1 MRSSPPGIGRMMSR
15 RFAPVLLWLA
25 ALAAAAYVI
34 LHSRYTADMS
44 AFLPSKPTA
53 QEQVLVDQLR
63 DGLISRLLLVGIDGG
78 DAQTR
83 AALSREL
90 AVRLRHQEAFVS
102 VDNGAQAKARPDE
115 ALLFKYRYL
124 LSPITT
130 PQAFTTEGLHQSI
143 AGSIDQLAS
152 PLGGSLKALFPADP
166 TGAMLQLLSH
176 LGGGTQPHKEDGV
189 WAAGDMPRALLLLQT
204 RAAGTDTDGQQAA
217 INAVH
222 TAFAAAQQQ
231 VAAQAGAGG
240 AGAAAA
246 RSASLVISGTAVF
259 AVQSRATI
267 KGAVER
273 VSVLGGV
280 LIVGLLLLV
289 YRSVPVLLL
298 GLLPVLTGVFAGI
311 TAVSLGFGVVQGVT
325 LGFGTTLIGE
335 AVDYS
340 IYLFVQS
347 GRAAAPGLSPQQAR
361 SVWLQRFWPTIRLG
375 MLTSVAGFATLLL
388 SDFPG
393 LAQLGAYSIAGLV
406 AAALVTRFVLPQLLP
421 AGFAVRDLHRTGQ
434 RLSSVVTRLRRLRV
448 LVALLTL
455 GAIAVVALHRHTLWN
470 TQLSSLSPIR
480 PQALA
485 LNAQLRQ
492 QIGAPDA
499 VDLVTVHA
507 PDLDAA
513 LAAAERIAPRL
524 QALQR
529 QGVIGGYDSPAHYL
543 PSPAAQRERQA
554 ALPSADL
561 LQTRLDAALQ
571 GLPVRPAVLAPFV
584 RDVEAARH
592 LPLLTRAD
600 LAPTS
605 FALALDGMLLHP
617 TGGGTTALLPLRPP
631 PHGTIDAARV
641 QAALQGS
648 GARLL
653 NLGRATTG
661 LYDGYLR
668 TAAGLS
674 LAGIGA
680 IAVLLLFTLRSA
692 TRTARVLAPLL
703 AAVLVVM
710 AGLLLAGVQLT
721 LLHLV
726 GLMLIVAV
734 GSNYALFF
742 NRSADGDSGVEPS
755 TLASLLFAN
764 LTTVAGFG
772 PLLLS
777 GVPVLQAMGA
787 TVAPGALLA
796 LLFSAMLSPPGRE
809 AAAI

>member
-1 MRSSPPGIGRMMSR
+1 MMQR
-15 RFAPVLLWLA
+15 RFTPVLLWLA
-25 ALAAAAYVI
+25 TLAVCAAVI

-63 DGLISRLLLVGIDGG
+63 DGLISRLLLVGIDGS
-78 DAQTR
+78 DAHTR
-83 AALSREL
+83 AALSRAL
-90 AVRLRHQEAFVS
+90 AAQLRQQAAFVS
-102 VDNGAQAKARPDE
+102 VNNGESVNARPDE
-115 ALLFKYRYL
+115 ALLLKYRYL
-124 LSPITT
+124 LSPATT
-130 PQAFTTEGLHQSI
+130 PQTFSASGLHQAI
-143 AGSIDQLAS
+143 AASIDQLAS
-152 PLGGSLKALFPADP
+152 PMGGSLKSLFPADP
-166 TGAMLQLLSH
+166 TSALLQLLGSMAA
-176 LGGGTQPHKEDGV
+176 GAQPHKEDGV
-189 WAAGDMPRALLLLQT
+189 WAAADMPRAVLLLQT

-217 INAVH
+217 IAAVRAAFVTVQRQVALQEH
-222 TAFAAAQQQ
+222 TATGQ
-231 VAAQAGAGG
+231 
-240 AGAAAA
+240 AAA
-246 RSASLVISGTAVF
+246 RNATLVISGTAVF
-259 AVQSRATI
+259 AVQARATI

-273 VSVLGGV
+273 VSLLGGV

-289 YRSVPVLLL
+289 YRSLPVLLL
-298 GLLPVLTGVFAGI
+298 GLLPVLSGVFAGI
-311 TAVSLGFGVVQGVT
+311 TAVSLGFGVVQGIT

-347 GRAAAPGLSPQQAR
+347 GRADTAGTASHAAR
-361 SVWLQRFWPTIRLG
+361 SDWLHRFWPTIRLG
-375 MLTSVAGFATLLL
+375 MLTSVVGFSTLLL

-421 AGFAVRDLHRTGQ
+421 VGFAVRDLSRTGQ
-434 RLSSVVTRLRRLRV
+434 RLKQLVARLRRLRW
-448 LVALLTL
+448 LVALLAL
-455 GAIAVVALHRHTLWN
+455 GAIAVVTVHRHAIWN
-470 TQLSSLSPIR
+470 TQLSALSPIS

-485 LNAQLRQ
+485 LNAQLREQ
-492 QIGAPDA
+492 LGAPDA

-507 PDLDAA
+507 PSLDAA
-513 LAAAERIAPRL
+513 LAAAEHIAPRL
-524 QALQR
+524 QTLQQ
-529 QGVIGGYDSPAHYL
+529 QGVIAGYDSPARYL
-543 PSPAAQRERQA
+543 PSLSTQRARQS
-554 ALPSADL
+554 ALPDPAV
-561 LQTRLDAALQ
+561 LQTRLDPALQ
-571 GLPVRPAVLAPFV
+571 GLPVKPAALAPFL

-600 LAPTS
+600 LAHTS
-605 FALALDGMLLHP
+605 FALALDGMLLHQAS
-617 TGGGTTALLPLRPP
+617 GAYTALLPLRAP
-631 PHGTIDAARV
+631 PHASIDDARV
-641 QAALQGS
+641 QTALKGS
-648 GARLL
+648 GAQVI
-653 NLGRATTG
+653 NLGTASTG

-674 LAGIGA
+674 LAGIAA
-680 IAVLLLFTLRSA
+680 IAVLLLVVLRSA
-692 TRTARVLAPLL
+692 VRTARVLAPLL
-703 AAVLVVM
+703 AAVLVVV
-710 AGLLLAGVQLT
+710 AGLLLSGVQLT

-742 NRSADGDSGVEPS
+742 NRGQNETGGIEAS

-796 LLFSAMLSPPGRE
+796 LLFSAMLSAPDKTVV
-809 AAAI
+809 AAPAH

>member
-1 MRSSPPGIGRMMSR
+1 MMAR
-15 RFAPVLLWLA
+15 RLAPVLLWLA

-78 DAQTR
+78 DAQAR
-83 AALSREL
+83 AALSRAL
-90 AVRLRHQEAFVS
+90 AARLRQQKAFAS
-102 VDNGAQAKARPDE
+102 VDNGEQTDARPDE

-124 LSPITT
+124 LSPATT
-130 PQAFTTEGLHQSI
+130 PQAFTVEGLHQSI
-143 AGSIDQLAS
+143 AASIDQLAS

-166 TGAMLQLLSH
+166 TGAMLRLLSQ
-176 LGGGTQPHKEDGV
+176 LGGGGTQPHRDDGV
-189 WAAGDMPRALLLLQT
+189 WAASDMPRALLLLQS

-217 INAVH
+217 IAAVH
-222 TAFAAAQQQ
+222 SAFAAAQQQ
-231 VAAQAGAGG
+231 VAETAGAGS
-240 AGAAAA
+240 ARAAAA

-267 KGAVER
+267 KSAVER

-289 YRSVPVLLL
+289 YRSLPVLLL

-361 SVWLQRFWPTIRLG
+361 SAWLQRFWPTIRLG

-421 AGFAVRDLHRTGQ
+421 VGFAVRDLHRTGQ
-434 RLSSVVTRLRRLRV
+434 RLQAVVARLRRLRT
-448 LVALLTL
+448 LVALLAL
-455 GAIAVVALHRHTLWN
+455 GAIAVVALHRHAIWN
-470 TQLSSLSPIR
+470 TQLSALSPIR

-499 VDLVTVHA
+499 VDLVTLHA
-507 PDLDAA
+507 PSLDAA
-513 LAAAERIAPRL
+513 LQAAERIAPRL
-524 QALQR
+524 HELQR
-529 QGVIGGYDSPAHYL
+529 QGVIGGFDSPAHYL
-543 PSPAAQRERQA
+543 PSPQTQRARQA
-554 ALPSADL
+554 ALPPLDL

-605 FALALDGMLLHP
+605 FALALDGMLLHQS
-617 TGGGTTALLPLRPP
+617 GGGTTALLPLRPP
-631 PHGTIDAARV
+631 PQGSIDAARV

-648 GARLL
+648 GAQLL
-653 NLGRATTG
+653 NLGSATTG

-668 TAAGLS
+668 TAASLS

-680 IAVLLLFTLRSA
+680 IAVLLLVTLRSA
-692 TRTARVLAPLL
+692 ARTARVLAPLL
-703 AAVLVVM
+703 AAVLVVV

-742 NRSADGDSGVEPS
+742 NRAADADGGVEPS

-796 LLFSAMLSPPGRE
+796 LLFSAMLSP
-809 AAAI
+809 AARHTAAS